1 MFDFVRTHQRWLQVV
16 LLLLILPAFVLTG
29 VATFNSGS
37 GSTDTVAQVGTRQI
51 TQREFATRYQSMIE
65 TARAQADENFDA
77 TMFQKPETQAA
88 FLTQLVNEALIEDMI
103 ATGQMTATDTEV
115 AQALAKMQGMPKN
128 AQGEIDVP
136 AYQAILA
143 QQGLTQAQHQQG
155 VRADL
160 VKRQLTPAYTAL
172 NLPVSTEFMK
182 RFFAN
187 ARTVEIKPVDLT
199 PYMAKA
205 DVNATQVQAY
215 YEQNKAQ
222 FATPD
227 LFDVEY
233 TLVPMTGAGAVSV
246 TDDDIKSVFGKDA
259 TAAQLDKVRKDPT
272 QIKVVIEK
280 VVMKKRAA
288 EIDAQVNKSPQD
300 LAAVAKVFNTTV
312 QKVAR
317 LTRNVEANTPMLFK
331 DTKVREAI
339 LNGTQAESKA
349 IAPVMALDSGE
360 LLVARV
366 SAYQAAGTRA
376 FDEVKTEIEQQLRR
390 EAAVAL
396 ASDEAQKSLG
406 SLSASTS
413 IGAAQSVSW
422 LVNDKVSQA
431 VALKAMSLPAKNFPA
446 LAVVSDKN
454 SVSLIRVLN
463 EQPLPPAEM
472 DLVSQWAQNNW
483 AGAADN
489 LAFNAYMSA
498 LRERMGAKMY
508 PERIKLTAQ

>member
-37 GSTDTVAQVGTRQI
+37 GSADTVAQVGTRQI
-51 TQREFATRYQSMIE
+51 TQREFAARYQKMVE
-65 TARAQADENFDA
+65 AARAQAGENFDA
-77 TMFQKPETQAA
+77 SMFQKPETQAA
-88 FLTQLVNEALIEDMI
+88 FLTQLVNEALIEDMM
-103 ATGQMTATDTEV
+103 ATGKMTATDNEV

-160 VKRQLTPAYTAL
+160 VKGQLAPAYSAL
-172 NLPVSTEFMK
+172 SLPVSTEFMK

-215 YEQNKAQ
+215 YEQNKTQ

-272 QIKVVIEK
+272 QMKVVIEK

-300 LAAVAKVFNTTV
+300 LAAVAKAFNTSV

-317 LTRNVEANTPMLFK
+317 LTRNVEANTPTLFK

-366 SAYQAAGTRA
+366 SAYQAAGTRS
-376 FDEVKTEIEQQLRR
+376 FDEVKAEIEQQLRR
-390 EAAVAL
+390 EAAVKL
-396 ASDEAQKSLG
+396 ASDEAQKALG
-406 SLSASTS
+406 GLSASAS

-446 LAVVSDKN
+446 LAVVSDKD

-463 EQPLPPAEM
+463 EQPLPAAQM
-472 DLVSQWAQNNW
+472 DLVSQWAQSNW
-483 AGAADN
+483 VGAADN